1 MSVKYKRE
9 HLNKKHQIS
18 EDVYDELIAKKQRG
32 EDITEELPER
42 ATRRCHICDR
52 ECLDIRKHL
61 ERSHQITEDLYDE
74 MVANGDIREDNIA
87 EGSLSS
93 SPTGAGGMAVHAA
106 PAVRTRKAKTDAA
119 LLISNGAGVGGGG
132 GGGGHTSSTDLHCP
146 LGCNE
151 SFKKDFQVHLH
162 LKLRHRNEPQEV
174 MKRAFELVEE
184 EVELTKRSASIYQCA
199 LCEKQ
204 FNDNGAFY
212 SHISTKH
219 SMKWNEYK
227 ERFGR
232 CEVESA
238 PFECKICSRVVKYDR
253 NTVHTHLKNV
263 HGINWEIY
271 VERLRKLRKGE
282 VPSQLPQMES
292 VECKVCNVTVKH
304 LRDHL
309 RNAHKITELE
319 YGTLFEEEQEE
330 CREDGGLDGG
340 GQVAGFGA
348 GISVSRVPKQ
358 FTQPV
363 PEQMPMVDASYSD
376 PPPPPKPPKSDI
388 QDKTNKHCSSC
399 TISFE
404 SRRSFIEHCTTVHN
418 MKFKTKS
425 GLTISAAG
433 PNGKAVLVP
442 QEHLEAQ
449 MRGMP
454 SKRPLPPLISTSSTP
469 PPPQKRPKNVFV
481 NEGSLQVE
489 CSPHLGPQYTS
500 SGVSKWNQC
509 RYECCFCRWT
519 TMSRSSMSSHVQ
531 NAHHISITDYKKANY
546 PDIEVETNW
555 FQCRLCPTR
564 TKFVKDCVAPHLK
577 MSHNLE
583 IEQYEK
589 DYMQASDWP
598 SNAFLRQ
605 PHEAPL
611 TRQQQEQGVKSTPK
625 SSRELAVLAVKEDK
639 WNKCKFQCAICEWV
653 SIDSRQMRS
662 HIAAQHC
669 IAYDKY
675 VLQYGSSEV
684 VSKKFRCELC
694 NSVFKHCRQNVSSC
708 SALFSIHI
716 LV

>member
-1 MSVKYKRE
+1 MVFNKNYPSLLQCAICGVSVKYKRE

-42 ATRRCHICDR
+42 STRRCHICDR

-74 MVANGDIREDNIA
+74 MVANGDIRED
-87 EGSLSS
+87 GSTDGSFSS
-93 SPTGAGGMAVHAA
+93 SPAGGSVAI
-106 PAVRTRKAKTDAA
+106 PAVAAAARKARSDAATA
-119 LLISNGAGVGGGG
+119 LLISNGGFGSGGGG
-132 GGGGHTSSTDLHCP
+132 AASSSSSATDLHCP

-162 LKLRHRNEPQEV
+162 LKLRHRGEPQEV
-174 MKRAFELVEE
+174 MQRAYQLVEE

-219 SMKWNEYK
+219 GVKWNEYK

-271 VERLRKLRKGE
+271 VERLRKLRNGE
-282 VPSQLPQMES
+282 VPNQLPHMES
-292 VECKVCNVTVKH
+292 VECKVCNVNVKH

-309 RNAHKITELE
+309 KNAHKITEME
-319 YGTLFEEEQEE
+319 YGTLFEGEA
-330 CREDGGLDGG
+330 RNDDGGHVGG
-340 GQVAGFGA
+340 LGS
-348 GISVSRVPKQ
+348 GISVSRIPKK
-358 FTQPV
+358 FSDRSNRPAV
-363 PEQMPMVDASYSD
+363 PEQAASYSEE
-376 PPPPPKPPKSDI
+376 PLPKPPKSDI

-425 GLTISAAG
+425 GLTISAPG
-433 PNGKAVLVP
+433 PNGKAVLVSQDHP
-442 QEHLEAQ
+442 EGQ

-454 SKRPLPPLISTSSTP
+454 AKRQMPPLIAASSA
-469 PPPQKRPKNVFV
+469 PPQKRSKNVYV
-481 NEGSLQVE
+481 NESGLQIE
-489 CSPHLGPQYTS
+489 SSPHLGPQYTT

-509 RYECCFCRWT
+509 RYECCFCR
-519 TMSRSSMSSHVQ
+519 
-531 NAHHISITDYKKANY
+531 
-546 PDIEVETNW
+546 
-555 FQCRLCPTR
+555 
-564 TKFVKDCVAPHLK
+564 
-577 MSHNLE
+577 
-583 IEQYEK
+583 
-589 DYMQASDWP
+589 
-598 SNAFLRQ
+598 
-605 PHEAPL
+605 
-611 TRQQQEQGVKSTPK
+611 
-625 SSRELAVLAVKEDK
+625 
-639 WNKCKFQCAICEWV
+639 
-653 SIDSRQMRS
+653 
-662 HIAAQHC
+662 
-669 IAYDKY
+669 
-675 VLQYGSSEV
+675 
-684 VSKKFRCELC
+684 
-694 NSVFKHCRQNVSSC
+694 
-708 SALFSIHI
+708 
-716 LV
+716 

>member
-42 ATRRCHICDR
+42 STRRCHICDR

-74 MVANGDIREDNIA
+74 MVANGDIRED
-87 EGSLSS
+87 GSTDGSF
-93 SPTGAGGMAVHAA
+93 SPSPACAAGAGGSAA
-106 PAVRTRKAKTDAA
+106 LPVAAAARKAKSDAA
-119 LLISNGAGVGGGG
+119 LMISNGGGG
-132 GGGGHTSSTDLHCP
+132 GGGGGPASSSATDLHCP

-162 LKLRHRNEPQEV
+162 LKLRHRGEPPEV
-174 MKRAFELVEE
+174 MKRAYQLVEE

-219 SMKWNEYK
+219 GMKWNEYK

-263 HGINWEIY
+263 HGINWERY
-271 VERLRKLRKGE
+271 VERLRKLRNGE
-282 VPSQLPQMES
+282 VPKQLPQMES
-292 VECKVCNVTVKH
+292 VECKVCNVAVKH

-309 RNAHKITELE
+309 KNAHKITELE
-319 YGTLFEEEQEE
+319 YETLFEGEPRNDEGEHV
-330 CREDGGLDGG
+330 GGLGS
-340 GQVAGFGA
+340 
-348 GISVSRVPKQ
+348 GISVSRLPKQ
-358 FTQPV
+358 FDDRSNRPV
-363 PEQMPMVDASYSD
+363 APEQTSSYSEQ
-376 PPPPPKPPKSDI
+376 PPLPKPPKSDI

-425 GLTISAAG
+425 GLTISAQG
-433 PNGKAVLVP
+433 PNGKAVLVS
-442 QEHLEAQ
+442 QDHLESQ

-454 SKRPLPPLISTSSTP
+454 SKRQMPPLIAASSTP
-469 PPPQKRPKNVFV
+469 PPPQKRSKNVLV
-481 NEGSLQVE
+481 NEGGLQIE
-489 CSPHLGPQYTS
+489 SSPHLGPQYTT

-509 RYECCFCRWT
+509 RYECCFCKWT
-519 TMSRSSMSSHVQ
+519 TMSRSSMTSHVQ
-531 NAHHISITDYKKANY
+531 NAHHISINDYKKANY

-589 DYMQASDWP
+589 DYMLPEDWP
-598 SNAFLRQ
+598 STAFAKQ
-605 PHEAPL
+605 PQEAS
-611 TRQQQEQGVKSTPK
+611 TRQQQQQQGAKGKPR
-625 SSRELAVLAVKEDK
+625 SSREMAVLAVKEDK
-639 WNKCKFQCAICEWV
+639 WNKCKFQCSICEWV

-662 HIAAQHC
+662 HIAAQHA

-675 VLQYGSSEV
+675 VQQYGSSEV

-694 NSVFKHCRQNVSSC
+694 NSVFKHCRQNIYAHMKVT
-708 SALFSIHI
+708 HE
-716 LV
+716 

>member
-119 LLISNGAGVGGGG
+119 LLISNGAGVGGG